1 MHQMTFAGGLMADDD
16 TTAKIGA
23 ITAQL
28 PKLGVEQLS
37 FIQSV
42 VDRLSQPFTFNRNE
56 QSDLVTAPVLRDFGD
71 LLRVHHVMSAESL
84 SKDRF
89 EYALEKV
96 LNDCGIPAKRSS
108 RGNPGHD
115 LTIRDVPFSLKTE
128 ASKNIKETAVHISKF
143 MEMGKGQWT
152 DQLED
157 LDGLR
162 DRFFNH
168 MKSYE
173 RILTLRRLPRDGHHF
188 YELVEIPKAL
198 LLEAEHGEMEMMFGS
213 RQMPKPGYC
222 TVTDEFG
229 RVKFQLYFDGGTER
243 KLQIKALDKGLCIVH
258 ATWSFPMATV
268 PEL

>member
-1 MHQMTFAGGLMADDD
+1 MADDEI
-16 TTAKIGA
+16 TAKIGA
-23 ITAQL
+23 INAQL

-37 FIQSV
+37 FIQSI
-42 VDRLSQPFTFNRNE
+42 VDRLAQPFTFESNPD
-56 QSDLVTAPVLRDFGD
+56 SDLVTPGVLRDFGD
-71 LLRVHHVMSAESL
+71 TLRVHHVLSAEAL

-96 LNDCGIPAKRSS
+96 LNDNEIPAKRSS

-115 LTIRDVPFSLKTE
+115 ITIRDVPFSLKTE
-128 ASKNIKETAVHISKF
+128 ASKTVKDATIHISKF
-143 MEMGKGQWT
+143 MELGKGQWT
-152 DQLED
+152 DRLTD

-173 RILTLRRLPRDGHHF
+173 RILTLRRLRRSGNQF

-198 LLEAEHGEMEMMFGS
+198 LMDAANGQMEMRMGS
-213 RQMPKPGYC
+213 TQMPKPGYC
-222 TVTDEFG
+222 TVTDAWG
-229 RVKFQLYFDGGTER
+229 HTKFQLYFDGGTER
-243 KLQIKALDKGLCIVH
+243 KLQIKVIDKSLCTVH
-258 ATWSFPMATV
+258 ATWEFPIATV